1 MPKTIQQL
9 ENQLKWAKKQTAFAW
24 AKYYEEINSSHIDD
38 VHQYNQIQVFTE
50 VEDIPLHIIVEFKNM
65 MKELKKKIECPI
77 CLEIIEGDDM
87 KLTGCGHKYCS
98 KCYDQI
104 DKCAICRKSIKK

>member
-38 VHQYNQIQVFTE
+38 VHQYNQIQVF
-50 VEDIPLHIIVEFKNM
+50 IVEFKNM
-65 MKELKKKIECPI
+65 IKELKKK
-77 CLEIIEGDDM
+77 
-87 KLTGCGHKYCS
+87 
-98 KCYDQI
+98 
-104 DKCAICRKSIKK
+104 